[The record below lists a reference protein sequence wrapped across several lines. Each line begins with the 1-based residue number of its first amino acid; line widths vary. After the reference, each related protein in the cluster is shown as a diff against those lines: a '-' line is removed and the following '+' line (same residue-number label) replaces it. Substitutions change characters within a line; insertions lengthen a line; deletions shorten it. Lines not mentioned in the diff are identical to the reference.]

1 MVRFVERHDAVEM
14 ANARVV
20 TPAPTQTPVQSNRN
34 VESQESYRATQ
45 RPVFDSSLFAPK
57 QFFAQP
63 QPVIPFSQPQP
74 VTSFSQPQP
83 VTSFSQP
90 APLSQQSS
98 SSLPPRFQNT
108 FHLSPPPAED
118 SFSNT
123 PADYYIKNNNIQAFA
138 RKSYELCAI
147 LSFRPSNVRLS
158 HCAHL

>member
-63 QPVIPFSQPQP
+63 QPVIP
-74 VTSFSQPQP
+74 FSQPQP

-158 HCAHL
+158 HCTHL

>member
-63 QPVIPFSQPQP
+63 QPVIP
-74 VTSFSQPQP
+74 FSQPQP

>member
-14 ANARVV
+14 VNARAV

-34 VESQESYRATQ
+34 VVSQESYRATQ

>member
-14 ANARVV
+14 VNARVV

>member
-1 MVRFVERHDAVEM
+1 M

-34 VESQESYRATQ
+34 VVSQESYRATQ
-45 RPVFDSSLFAPK
+45 RPVFDSSLFVPK

-63 QPVIPFSQPQP
+63 QPVIP
-74 VTSFSQPQP
+74 FSQPQP

>member
-1 MVRFVERHDAVEM
+1 MV
-14 ANARVV
+14 NARVV

-74 VTSFSQPQP
+74 VTSFSQPQPVIPFSQPQP

>member
-1 MVRFVERHDAVEM
+1 MERHDAVEM
-14 ANARVV
+14 VNARVV

-74 VTSFSQPQP
+74 ITSFSQPQP

-90 APLSQQSS
+90 IPLSQQSS

>member
-1 MVRFVERHDAVEM
+1 MERHDAVEM

>member
-74 VTSFSQPQP
+74 ITSFSQPI
-83 VTSFSQP
+83 
-90 APLSQQSS
+90 PLSQQSS

-158 HCAHL
+158 HCTHL

>member
-1 MVRFVERHDAVEM
+1 MERHDAVEM

-63 QPVIPFSQPQP
+63 QPVIP
-74 VTSFSQPQP
+74 FSQPQP

>member
-1 MVRFVERHDAVEM
+1 MERHDAVEM
-14 ANARVV
+14 VNARAV

-63 QPVIPFSQPQP
+63 QPVIP
-74 VTSFSQPQP
+74 FSQPQP

>member
-1 MVRFVERHDAVEM
+1 M

-20 TPAPTQTPVQSNRN
+20 TPAPKQTPVQSNRN
-34 VESQESYRATQ
+34 VVSQESYRATQ

>member
-1 MVRFVERHDAVEM
+1 M

-20 TPAPTQTPVQSNRN
+20 TPAPKQTPVQSNRN
-34 VESQESYRATQ
+34 VVSQESYRATQ

-63 QPVIPFSQPQP
+63 QPVIP
-74 VTSFSQPQP
+74 FSQPQP

>member
-1 MVRFVERHDAVEM
+1 M
-14 ANARVV
+14 ANARAV

-34 VESQESYRATQ
+34 VVSQESYRATQ

-74 VTSFSQPQP
+74 VTSFSQPI
-83 VTSFSQP
+83 S
-90 APLSQQSS
+90 LSQQS

>member
-1 MVRFVERHDAVEM
+1 MERHDAVEM
-14 ANARVV
+14 VNARVV

>member
-1 MVRFVERHDAVEM
+1 MVRLAERHHAVEM

>member
-45 RPVFDSSLFAPK
+45 RPVFVSSLFAPK